1 MFTNALKPAREFLI
15 RIWSSLKMQP
25 SVDTVVEERAQDI
38 PDEQV
43 PRVKRRLQEH
53 RKRQDKEKDA
63 KV

>member
-1 MFTNALKPAREFLI
+1 
-15 RIWSSLKMQP
+15 MQP